1 MVESK
6 KNAIYSIL
14 VLLPSLIL
22 LLIFV
27 YGFIGN
33 SFYVSLTDWGTGA
46 ALREDPVKN
55 FVGLTNYR
63 ELFTGAINDRFRQD
77 LINAVFYSL
86 FLVVGTLSVG
96 LFLAILLDKGPKG
109 EHVLRTIF
117 LFPMALSFIVTGT
130 IWRWVFSPKGGVN
143 LIPTWFGMERGKF
156 LWLSS
161 RKQVLLFNWQ
171 NMLQIIALILFVIF
185 ALVLY
190 SGWKNKKQTQI
201 MWGAVLSGLMLFY
214 ALVLHYILPP
224 ILPYEE
230 LHGFSL
236 ATIGIIIAAVWQYSG
251 YTMALYLAG
260 LRGLPVAMYES
271 AKMDGAGDLTYYFKI
286 AIPNMWPIT
295 LSAIIIISHISLKL
309 FALIF
314 SMAGADNA
322 STGHP
327 SVLMYLVTFR
337 ANNFAIGAAI
347 SVILFLMAAL
357 FIIPYLIQS
366 YRARR

>member
-1 MVESK
+1 MVGSK
-6 KNAIYSIL
+6 KNTLYAVL
-14 VLLPSLIL
+14 VLLPSVFL
-22 LLIFV
+22 LAVFV

-33 SFYVSLTDWGTGA
+33 SFYISLTDWGSGA
-46 ALREDPVKN
+46 GLQENPVKN
-55 FVGLTNYR
+55 FVGLYNYR
-63 ELFTGAINDRFRQD
+63 ELFTGFIHERFRQD
-77 LINAVFYSL
+77 LVNAIFYSL
-86 FLVVGTLSVG
+86 FLLLGTLTLG
-96 LFLAILLDKGPKG
+96 LFLAILLDKNPKG
-109 EHVLRTIF
+109 EHVFRTTF

-143 LIPTWFGMERGKF
+143 VIPTWFGMEKGKF

-161 RKQVLLFNWQ
+161 RELVWTFNWQ
-171 NMLQIIALILFVIF
+171 NVLQIIAVILFLIF
-185 ALVLY
+185 AAVMY
-190 SGWKNKKQTQI
+190 NSWKNGKRKQLI
-201 MWGAVLSGLMLFY
+201 RGGVLAALMLVY
-214 ALVLHYILPP
+214 ALVIHRFLPP

-230 LHGFSL
+230 THGFSL
-236 ATIGIIIAAVWQYSG
+236 ATIGVIIAAVWQYSG

-295 LSAIIIISHISLKL
+295 LSAIIILSHISLKL

-337 ANNFAIGAAI
+337 ANNFAVGAAI